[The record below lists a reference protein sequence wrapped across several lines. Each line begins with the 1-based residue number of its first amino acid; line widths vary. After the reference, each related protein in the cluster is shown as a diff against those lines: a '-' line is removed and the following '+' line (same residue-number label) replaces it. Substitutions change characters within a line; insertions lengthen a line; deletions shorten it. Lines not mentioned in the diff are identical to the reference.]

1 MQKEYFSTA
10 EVAKILGISTVAV
23 WKKIKEGKLKAN
35 RFGRNLMIPKSEMD
49 TLTDGVLDE
58 QKKKM
63 IRDAVKKAVE
73 QYGEALK
80 MLGKE

>member
-1 MQKEYFSTA
+1 MQKEYFSTT

-23 WKKIKEGKLKAN
+23 WKKIKDGKLKAD
-35 RFGRNLMIPKSEMD
+35 RFGRNFMIPKTEIDS
-49 TLTDGVLDE
+49 LTGGILDE

-63 IRDAVKKAVE
+63 IQDAVKKAVKE
-73 QYGEALK
+73 YGEALK

>member
-1 MQKEYFSTA
+1 MQKEYFSTT

-23 WKKIKEGKLKAN
+23 WKKIKEGKLKAD
-35 RFGRNLMIPKSEMD
+35 RFGRNFMIPKTEIDS
-49 TLTDGVLDE
+49 LTDGILDE

-63 IRDAVKKAVE
+63 IQDAVKKAVKE
-73 QYGEALK
+73 YGEALK

>member
-23 WKKIKEGKLKAN
+23 WKKIKEGKFKAE
-35 RFGRNLMIPKSEMD
+35 RVGRSFVIPKSEID
-49 TLTDGVLDE
+49 ALTDGILDE

-63 IRDAVKKAVE
+63 IREAVKKIVSE
-73 QYGEALK
+73 YGEALK